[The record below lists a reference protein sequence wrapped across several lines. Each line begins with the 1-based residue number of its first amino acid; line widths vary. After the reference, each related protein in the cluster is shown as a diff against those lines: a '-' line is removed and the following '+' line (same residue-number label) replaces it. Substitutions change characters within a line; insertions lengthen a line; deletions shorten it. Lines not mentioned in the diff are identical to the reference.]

1 MAKPLEPDTI
11 YTPAREGG
19 LSDDTLDVFASLL
32 DDVFQIPGTRIRF
45 GLDPIVGLVPGLGD
59 ILMGLASFV
68 IVFVAWRRQLPKVT
82 QARMLANIGI
92 DTIIGAI
99 PVFGDVFDIAW
110 KSNRKNFQL
119 LQRARTTSPGRQQ
132 VADWLF
138 LLAIFAV
145 GEAIIFVPL
154 MLVLWLVWRM
164 R

>member
-145 GEAIIFVPL
+145 GGAIIFVPL